1 MEFLRNK
8 HHAHDPV
15 WHAQVI
21 MLFAIAFQLVL
32 PNDFSL
38 GGSYVIPSLELVL
51 LGALSVTT
59 PRERIFRSLVRSVNV
74 ILLIVV
80 TTVANIYALGH
91 VVDRLLSSNHITDGR
106 ALILAAINIYLTNII
121 IFALWYWEIDGGG
134 PGERQRIQ
142 RHEQDFLFPQHRNE
156 RYKHPEWR
164 PTFIDYLYVSSTNAM
179 AFSPSDTMP
188 LSRRAKMMMLVQ
200 STLSLI
206 TIALVAARAVS
217 ILG

>member
-15 WHAQVI
+15 WHAQAI

-38 GGSYVIPSLELVL
+38 GGSYVIPILELVL

-74 ILLIVV
+74 ILLIAV
-80 TTVANIYALGH
+80 TTIANIYALGH
-91 VVDRLLSSNHITDGR
+91 VVDRLLSNSHITDGR